1 MKLRRLSLNRR
12 SQNEAGQGALR
23 DRLPDALPWAP
34 IAATFI
40 TMLLLSPVVNPW
52 YWLWVL
58 PLATLRLSRVAW
70 TAATVS
76 LLAYAHVALQVM
88 AGSSITTYA
97 VPVWATV
104 LQLLAVGVALGFEAR
119 RSQRI

>member
-1 MKLRRLSLNRR
+1 
-12 SQNEAGQGALR
+12 
-23 DRLPDALPWAP
+23 
-34 IAATFI
+34 
-40 TMLLLSPVVNPW
+40 MLLLSPVVNPW

-58 PLATLRLSRVAW
+58 PLATLRTSCVAW
-70 TAATVS
+70 TAATLS

-97 VPVWATV
+97 VPMWATV

-119 RSQRI
+119 RRQGI